1 MNNRILTKRN
11 SCRLCNN
18 KSLDIAFSLKPTP
31 PANAF
36 RNQKDIKDKQ
46 RKFPLNLMLC
56 PHCGHAQLREIL
68 DPKLLF
74 ENYVY
79 VSGTSASFVKH
90 FEKYANRIISK
101 YKLKENSLIVEI
113 GSNDGTLL
121 KFFKDKKYRVIGIDP
136 AKKIAKQASQEG
148 IQTIPSFFNDKI
160 SDKIIKK
167 EGCANVIIANNVY
180 AHVDNLRSLTLAIR
194 KLLHDNGIF
203 VFEVSYL
210 LDVYKKTLFDTIYH
224 EHLSYHAAKPL
235 VQFFE
240 SLNMNLFDIERV
252 NTHGGS
258 IRCFVQ
264 KHTGKKKTKMSV
276 KNIVRNENR
285 NKIFTLST
293 FHDFSVSIDGLK
305 NDLNILIKEIRRKGM
320 KLAGFGAPA
329 KATTLM
335 HHFNISRQDIE
346 YIVDD
351 SPLKQNLFT
360 PGYNIPVVSSKYLEK
375 NPVDYLLILAWNFYD
390 SIIEKQI
397 DFSRNGGKFIVP
409 LPKLK
414 VI

>member
-252 NTHGGS
+252 NTHG
-258 IRCFVQ
+258 
-264 KHTGKKKTKMSV
+264 
-276 KNIVRNENR
+276 
-285 NKIFTLST
+285 LS
-293 FHDFSVSIDGLK
+293 
-305 NDLNILIKEIRRKGM
+305 LIHI
-320 KLAGFGAPA
+320 
-329 KATTLM
+329 
-335 HHFNISRQDIE
+335 
-346 YIVDD
+346 
-351 SPLKQNLFT
+351 
-360 PGYNIPVVSSKYLEK
+360 
-375 NPVDYLLILAWNFYD
+375 
-390 SIIEKQI
+390 
-397 DFSRNGGKFIVP
+397 
-409 LPKLK
+409 
-414 VI
+414 